1 MPTPLECLLLIQEN
15 FEDDISGR
23 LSATG
28 GYCVKLSIMEAFIGV
43 AVPSEK
49 TLRSLDTHLDIVKT
63 KIESRASQIGAIRPN
78 SSTGTHGCANTFLQ
92 IAERRAAVFF
102 VDN

>member
-1 MPTPLECLLLIQEN
+1 MTTPLECLLLLQEN

-28 GYCVKLSIMEAFIGV
+28 GYRVKLSIMEAFIGV

-49 TLRSLDTHLDIVKT
+49 TLRSLDTNWTLSKQQM
-63 KIESRASQIGAIRPN
+63 K
-78 SSTGTHGCANTFLQ
+78 
-92 IAERRAAVFF
+92 AERRTLERSGQMPVQVRTAAQILFCRSQVE
-102 VDN
+102 N